1 MRKFKLV
8 EFQFD
13 PEIEQT
19 ARRLRREQRN
29 LKAVVAMDD
38 VQNLGNL
45 EPHGPIQPINV

>member
-13 PEIEQT
+13 LEIERT
-19 ARRLRREQRN
+19 VRRLRRGQRN
-29 LKAVVAMDD
+29 SKAIVAMDD

-45 EPHGPIQPINV
+45 EPHGPIQLINV